1 MASGIPLLSV
11 YFVDFLGSGLMIF
24 FSLAAMRYTYGL
36 KKLAPKKVLWS
47 YLFWLC
53 MALTIFALSRSIGH
67 ILKYVFVFFDHQ
79 DTWKKVAPYSGGLN
93 TITFVIVGI
102 LTFYYAYIHEI
113 IDLFRNDARDLAST
127 NIRLKEAHMA
137 VRQLN
142 LSLEQKVD
150 EQINSIR
157 AEEKKYRDLFQQ
169 SKDFIFFCDEQGRI
183 NDVNQSF
190 IDLFNE
196 QKKDLIDRPLSHF
209 FFEET
214 RWQTF
219 QNELF
224 TRGFLK
230 DFRAKF
236 SAADDT
242 PHELLITAS
251 SMKDE
256 QGTIRGFNG
265 IGKEVQESAQEAPN
279 EPATCEGR
287 ITLSEFSAE
296 IANELE
302 GPLVLIT
309 GYTELLE
316 KDVQDREIVK
326 NTLKAV
332 RKQIKSF
339 RQIEEELHET
349 AFHFLEMKPLDV
361 NSCLEEIIDMLEPV
375 LNLDRIFVKRSLF
388 QELPLILANKRRLSK
403 IFFNLINSSRLAV
416 GPGGEV
422 GIWTRHHNDLKEI
435 EIIIGDNGP
444 SVPQELIEVMFDPFP
459 PTKKHWKR
467 GGLWLYASQGMI
479 RAHDGRMTVDSPPE
493 DPELIAAGIN
503 VAFHIFIPG
512 IKNA

>member
-1 MASGIPLLSV
+1 
-11 YFVDFLGSGLMIF
+11 
-24 FSLAAMRYTYGL
+24 
-36 KKLAPKKVLWS
+36 
-47 YLFWLC
+47 
-53 MALTIFALSRSIGH
+53 
-67 ILKYVFVFFDHQ
+67 
-79 DTWKKVAPYSGGLN
+79 
-93 TITFVIVGI
+93 
-102 LTFYYAYIHEI
+102 
-113 IDLFRNDARDLAST
+113 
-127 NIRLKEAHMA
+127 
-137 VRQLN
+137 
-142 LSLEQKVD
+142 
-150 EQINSIR
+150 
-157 AEEKKYRDLFQQ
+157 
-169 SKDFIFFCDEQGRI
+169 
-183 NDVNQSF
+183 
-190 IDLFNE
+190 
-196 QKKDLIDRPLSHF
+196 
-209 FFEET
+209 
-214 RWQTF
+214 
-219 QNELF
+219 
-224 TRGFLK
+224 
-230 DFRAKF
+230 
-236 SAADDT
+236 
-242 PHELLITAS
+242 
-251 SMKDE
+251 MKDE